1 MEQSIIKVNT
11 QTLGDDST
19 SVDGY
24 LKDLSLQLA
33 NLQSSITEL
42 NKMWTGEAY
51 NAFQSAVNSDL
62 VALQTV
68 IENMRAVYQF
78 EQTAKTEY
86 ESCEGKVAKLI
97 SEISIKEV

>member
-11 QTLGDDST
+11 QTLENDSNAI
-19 SVDGY
+19 DGY
-24 LKDLSLQLA
+24 LKDLSVQME
-33 NLQSSITEL
+33 NLQRSITEL
-42 NKMWTGEAY
+42 NKMWTGEAF
-51 NAFQSAVNSDL
+51 NTFQSAVNSDL
-62 VALQTV
+62 VALQAV
-68 IENMRAVYQF
+68 IDNLKEVYRF

>member
-1 MEQSIIKVNT
+1 MEQSMIKVNT
-11 QTLGDDST
+11 QTLENDSKAI
-19 SVDGY
+19 DGY
-24 LKDLSLQLA
+24 LKDLSAQMG
-33 NLQSSITEL
+33 NLKSSITEL
-42 NKMWTGEAY
+42 NKMWSGEAF

-62 VALQTV
+62 AALQMV
-68 IENMRAVYQF
+68 IDNLKEVYRF